1 MRCTRWIG
9 VADAWYTRRQ
19 LMTIMPRNGRY
30 GVKVWDRGS
39 KRYRWI
45 GSFETE
51 AEAVRAER
59 DASLEPGGDMP
70 TVEQWG
76 RVWLSDY
83 AREAPA
89 TQRSYRY
96 AVEQIKA
103 KLGARRLSDVSRP
116 EARRIANG
124 WPRTTARVARTMWA
138 DAVRDGVCEV
148 NPWTNLRLETPK
160 GRKDIDALTEQEIA
174 DLADLAGELSGDYAI
189 EARAIILT
197 LAYTGMRPGE
207 LCAMHRCD
215 VDLEG
220 LEIVVQ
226 RSLDGTGR
234 EKAPKNGLARRII
247 LPSIAAEAIA
257 LVPETIGSPYLFHTV
272 RGRRLTKGTLAYFWR
287 NVRAGWVA
295 LGLRPIDLYELRH
308 ACATMLVERGL
319 NVGDVAF
326 QLGHQDGGR
335 LVMTLYGHPGEDA
348 IRDRLK
354 MAHSQPSR
362 TQSVRRGISAS
373 AGK

>member
-1 MRCTRWIG
+1 MRACNPQ
-9 VADAWYTRRQ
+9 APRRPGSRH
-19 LMTIMPRNGRY
+19 LDRRPTASRTGHPR
-30 GVKVWDRGS
+30 
-39 KRYRWI
+39 
-45 GSFETE
+45 
-51 AEAVRAER
+51 
-59 DASLEPGGDMP
+59 
-70 TVEQWG
+70 
-76 RVWLSDY
+76 
-83 AREAPA
+83 
-89 TQRSYRY
+89 
-96 AVEQIKA
+96 
-103 KLGARRLSDVSRP
+103 
-116 EARRIANG
+116 
-124 WPRTTARVARTMWA
+124 
-138 DAVRDGVCEV
+138 

-174 DLADLAGELSGDYAI
+174 ELTDLAGELSGEYAT

-207 LCAMHRCD
+207 LCAMHRSD
-215 VDLEG
+215 VDLDG
-220 LEIVVQ
+220 LEVVVQ

-234 EKAPKNGLARRII
+234 EKTPKNGLARRII
-247 LPSIAAEAIA
+247 LPSIAADAIA

-272 RGRRLTKGTLAYFWR
+272 RGHRLTKGSLAYFWR
-287 NVRAGWVA
+287 NIRAGWVT
-295 LGLRPIDLYELRH
+295 LGHRPIDLYELRH

-362 TQSVRRGISAS
+362 TPSVRRGISA
-373 AGK
+373 AARK

>member
-1 MRCTRWIG
+1 
-9 VADAWYTRRQ
+9 V
-19 LMTIMPRNGRY
+19 TIIPRNGTY
-30 GVKVWDRGS
+30 GVKVWDRGL
-39 KRYRWI
+39 KRYRWV

-51 AEAVRAER
+51 AEAVRAEQ
-59 DASLEPGGDMP
+59 DATLKPERHAPS
-70 TVEQWG
+70 VEQWG

-103 KLGARRLSDVSRP
+103 KLGARKLTDVSRP
-116 EARRIANG
+116 EARRIANS

-148 NPWTNLRLETPK
+148 NPWTNLRLETPR

-174 DLADLAGELSGDYAI
+174 DLADLAADLSGGYGA

-207 LCAMHRCD
+207 LCALHRSD
-215 VDLEG
+215 VDLKA
-220 LEIVVQ
+220 LEVVVQ

-234 EKAPKNGLARRII
+234 EKAPKNGLARKII
-247 LPSIAAEAIA
+247 IPLMAADAIA
-257 LVPETIGSPYLFHTV
+257 LVPETLDSPYLFHTV
-272 RGRRLTKGTLAYFWR
+272 RGHRLTKGTLAYFWR
-287 NVRAGWVA
+287 TMRAGWVA
-295 LGLRPIDLYELRH
+295 RGGRAIDLYELRH

-354 MAHSQPSR
+354 MAHSQPAR
-362 TQSVRRGISAS
+362 TQSVRKGISAS
-373 AGK
+373 TQK

>member
-1 MRCTRWIG
+1 
-9 VADAWYTRRQ
+9 
-19 LMTIMPRNGRY
+19 MTIIPRNGKF
-30 GVKVWDRGS
+30 GVKVWDPGQRH
-39 KRYRWI
+39 YRWI
-45 GSFETE
+45 GSFGTQGE
-51 AEAVRAER
+51 AAEAER
-59 DASLEPGGDMP
+59 DATLKPGTDVP
-70 TVEQWG
+70 TIEQWG

-96 AVEQIKA
+96 AVEQITA
-103 KLGARRLSDVSRP
+103 TLGVRKLSEITRP

-138 DAVRDGVCEV
+138 DAVRDGICEL

-160 GRKDIDALTEQEIA
+160 GRKDIDALTEQQID
-174 DLADLAGELSGDYAI
+174 DLADLAAELSGDYGA

-207 LCAMHRCD
+207 LCALRRSD
-215 VDLEG
+215 VDLQG
-220 LEIVVQ
+220 LEVVVQ

-247 LPSIAAEAIA
+247 LPAKAAEAIA
-257 LVPETIGSPYLFHTV
+257 LVPESIGSPYVFHTV
-272 RGRRLTKGTLAYFWR
+272 RGHRLTKGTLAYFWR

-295 LGLRPIDLYELRH
+295 RGGRPIDLYELRH

-354 MAHSQPSR
+354 MAHSQVSPPR
-362 TQSVRRGISAS
+362 SVRTRNSA
-373 AGK
+373 

>member
-1 MRCTRWIG
+1 
-9 VADAWYTRRQ
+9 
-19 LMTIMPRNGRY
+19 MTIVPRNGRY
-30 GVKVWDRGS
+30 GVKVWDRGQ
-39 KRYRWI
+39 KRYRWV
-45 GSFETE
+45 GSFATQ
-51 AEAVRAER
+51 AEAIRAESDATLRPGR
-59 DASLEPGGDMP
+59 DTP

-96 AVEQIKA
+96 AVAQIEA
-103 KLGARRLSDVSRP
+103 KLGARKLGDIGRP
-116 EARRIANG
+116 EARRIAG
-124 WPRTTARVARTMWA
+124 AWPRSTARVARTMWA
-138 DAVRDGVCEV
+138 DAVRDGICEA

-160 GRKDIDALTEQEIA
+160 GRKDIDALTEHEIA
-174 DLADLAGELSGDYAI
+174 ELADLALELSGDYGA

-207 LCAMHRCD
+207 LCAVRRSD
-215 VDLEG
+215 VDLEA

-226 RSLDGTGR
+226 RSVDGTGR

-247 LPSIAAEAIA
+247 LPSIAANAIA
-257 LVPETIGSPYLFHTV
+257 LVPERVGSPYVFHTI

-295 LGLRPIDLYELRH
+295 RGHRPIDLYELRH

-348 IRDRLK
+348 IRDRLR
-354 MAHSQPSR
+354 MAHSQPLGSG
-362 TQSVRRGISAS
+362 SPGRRAS
-373 AGK
+373 GHAKN

>member
-1 MRCTRWIG
+1 
-9 VADAWYTRRQ
+9 
-19 LMTIMPRNGRY
+19 
-30 GVKVWDRGS
+30 
-39 KRYRWI
+39 
-45 GSFETE
+45 
-51 AEAVRAER
+51 
-59 DASLEPGGDMP
+59 MP

-83 AREAPA
+83 AREAPS

-96 AVEQIKA
+96 AVEQIETT
-103 KLGARRLSDVSRP
+103 LGSRKISEITRP

-124 WPRTTARVARTMWA
+124 WPRATARIARTMWA
-138 DAVRDGVCEV
+138 DAVRDGICDL

-160 GRKDIDALTEQEIA
+160 GRKDIDALTEQQIA
-174 DLADLAGELSGDYAI
+174 ELADLAAALSGDYAT

-207 LCAMHRCD
+207 LCALHRAD
-215 VDLEG
+215 VDLHG
-220 LEIVVQ
+220 LEVVVQ

-247 LPSIAAEAIA
+247 LPATAAEAIA
-257 LVPETIGSPYLFHTV
+257 LVPESIGSPYLFHTV

-287 NVRAGWVA
+287 NIRAGWVA
-295 LGLRPIDLYELRH
+295 CGGRPIDLYELRH

-354 MAHSQPSR
+354 MAHSQGSR
-362 TQSVRRGISAS
+362 TPSVRRGTHA
-373 AGK
+373 

>member
-1 MRCTRWIG
+1 
-9 VADAWYTRRQ
+9 
-19 LMTIMPRNGRY
+19 MTIIPRNGKF
-30 GVKVWDRGS
+30 GVKVWDRGQ

-45 GSFETE
+45 GSFDTE
-51 AEAVRAER
+51 ADAARAEQ
-59 DASLEPGGDMP
+59 DATLKPGKDMP
-70 TVEQWG
+70 TVDQWG

-83 AREAPA
+83 AREAPS

-103 KLGARRLSDVSRP
+103 TLGKRKLSEISRP

-124 WPRTTARVARTMWA
+124 WPRATARVARTMWA
-138 DAVRDGVCEV
+138 DAVRDGICDL

-160 GRKDIDALTEQEIA
+160 GRKDIDALTEHEIA
-174 DLADLAGELSGDYAI
+174 ELADLAAELSGDYGA
-189 EARAIILT
+189 EAHAIILT

-207 LCAMHRCD
+207 LCALHRSD
-215 VDLEG
+215 VDLHG
-220 LEIVVQ
+220 LEVVVQ
-226 RSLDGTGR
+226 HSLDGTGC

-247 LPSIAAEAIA
+247 LPSTAAEAIV
-257 LVPETIGSPYLFHTV
+257 LVPERIGSPYLFHTV

-287 NVRAGWVA
+287 NIRAGWVA
-295 LGLRPIDLYELRH
+295 RGGRPIDLYELRH

-354 MAHSQPSR
+354 MAHSQASRMPSAHK
-362 TQSVRRGISAS
+362 TTSA
-373 AGK
+373 

>member
-1 MRCTRWIG
+1 
-9 VADAWYTRRQ
+9 
-19 LMTIMPRNGRY
+19 MTIVRRKSSY
-30 GVKVWDRGS
+30 GVKVWDRGRQ
-39 KRYRWI
+39 RYVWV
-45 GSFETE
+45 GSFATR

-59 DASLEPGGDMP
+59 DATTTRVKETP
-70 TVEQWG
+70 TVEQWS

-83 AREAPA
+83 ARQAPA
-89 TQRSYRY
+89 TQRTYRY
-96 AVEQIKA
+96 AVEQIA
-103 KLGARRLSDVSRP
+103 KTLGKHKLSEIGRP
-116 EARRIANG
+116 DARRIANS
-124 WPRTTARVARTMWA
+124 WPRATARVARTMWA
-138 DAVRDGVCEV
+138 DAVRDGICDI

-174 DLADLAGELSGDYAI
+174 ELADLTAALSGDYGT

-207 LCAMHRCD
+207 LCALHRAD
-215 VDLEG
+215 VDLEAN
-220 LEIVVQ
+220 EVVVQ

-234 EKAPKNGLARRII
+234 EKTPKNGLGRRII
-247 LPSIAAEAIA
+247 LPGEAADAIR
-257 LVPETIGSPYLFHTV
+257 LVPRRAGSPYLFHTV
-272 RGRRLTKGTLAYFWR
+272 RGHRLTKGTLAYFWR
-287 NVRAGWVA
+287 SVRAGWVA
-295 LGLRPIDLYELRH
+295 KGGRPIDLYELRH

-354 MAHSQPSR
+354 MAHAKPPEVIRRNRVGRTLHQP
-362 TQSVRRGISAS
+362 
-373 AGK
+373 

>member
-1 MRCTRWIG
+1 
-9 VADAWYTRRQ
+9 
-19 LMTIMPRNGRY
+19 MTIIPRNGKY
-30 GVKVWDRGS
+30 GVKVWDRGM

-45 GSFETE
+45 GSYDTE
-51 AEAVRAER
+51 AEAVRAEQ
-59 DASLEPGGDMP
+59 DVALIPEASTLTIAE
-70 TVEQWG
+70 WA

-96 AVEQIKA
+96 AVKQITSR
-103 KLGARRLSDVSRP
+103 LGGRRLSELSRP
-116 EARRIANG
+116 EARRIANS

-160 GRKDIDALTEQEIA
+160 GRKDIDALTEPEIA
-174 DLADLAGELSGDYAI
+174 ALADLARELYGDYGV

-197 LAYTGMRPGE
+197 LGYTGMRPGE
-207 LCAMHRCD
+207 LCALYRSD
-215 VDLEG
+215 VDLGG
-220 LEIVVQ
+220 LEVVVQ

-234 EKAPKNGLARRII
+234 EKAPKNGLARKII
-247 LPSIAAEAIA
+247 LPAIAAEAITQ
-257 LVPETIGSPYLFHTV
+257 VPERLGSPYLFHTV
-272 RGRRLTKGTLAYFWR
+272 RGHRLTKGSLAYMWR
-287 NVRAGWVA
+287 NIRAGWVA
-295 LGLRPIDLYELRH
+295 RGGRASDLYELRH

-354 MAHSQPSR
+354 MAHSQPPR
-362 TQSVRRGISAS
+362 TQNVRRATST
-373 AGK
+373 

>member
-1 MRCTRWIG
+1 
-9 VADAWYTRRQ
+9 V
-19 LMTIMPRNGRY
+19 TIIPRNGKF
-30 GVKVWDRGS
+30 GVKVWDPGTR
-39 KRYRWI
+39 RYRWI
-45 GSFETE
+45 GSFDTH
-51 AEAVRAER
+51 AEAADAER
-59 DASLEPGGDMP
+59 DATLKPERDTP

-83 AREAPA
+83 AREARA

-96 AVEQIKA
+96 AVEQITKV
-103 KLGARRLSDVSRP
+103 LGARKISEISRP
-116 EARRIANG
+116 EARRIAKG

-138 DAVRDGVCEV
+138 DAVRDGVCEL

-160 GRKDIDALTEQEIA
+160 GRKDIDALTEAQIA
-174 DLADLAGELSGDYAI
+174 ELADLAAELSGDYAT
-189 EARAIILT
+189 EAKAIILT

-207 LCAMHRCD
+207 LCALHRS
-215 VDLEG
+215 DLDIQS
-220 LEIVVQ
+220 LEVVVQ

-247 LPSIAAEAIA
+247 LPAIAAEAIA
-257 LVPETIGSPYLFHTV
+257 RVPESIGSPYLFHTV
-272 RGRRLTKGTLAYFWR
+272 RGHRLTKGTLAYFWR

-295 LGLRPIDLYELRH
+295 RGGRPIDLYELRH

-354 MAHSQPSR
+354 MAHSQRPPAR
-362 TQSVRRGISAS
+362 SVRRATSG
-373 AGK
+373 

>member
-1 MRCTRWIG
+1 
-9 VADAWYTRRQ
+9 
-19 LMTIMPRNGRY
+19 MTLIPRNGKF
-30 GVKVWDRGS
+30 GVKVWDRGQ

-45 GSFETE
+45 GSFDTE
-51 AEAVRAER
+51 ADAIRAEQ
-59 DASLEPGGDMP
+59 DATLKPGKDMP

-83 AREAPA
+83 AREAPS

-103 KLGARRLSDVSRP
+103 TLGKRKLSEISRP

-124 WPRTTARVARTMWA
+124 WPRATARVARTMWA
-138 DAVRDGVCEV
+138 DAVRDGICDL

-174 DLADLAGELSGDYAI
+174 ELADLAAELSGDYGT
-189 EARAIILT
+189 EARAIVLT

-207 LCAMHRCD
+207 LCALHRAD
-215 VDLEG
+215 VDLRG
-220 LEIVVQ
+220 LEVVVQ

-234 EKAPKNGLARRII
+234 EKVPKNGFARRII
-247 LPSIAAEAIA
+247 LPSTAAEAIA
-257 LVPETIGSPYLFHTV
+257 LVPELIGSPYLFHTV

-287 NVRAGWVA
+287 NIRAGWVA
-295 LGLRPIDLYELRH
+295 RGGRPIDLYELRH

-354 MAHSQPSR
+354 MAHSQASR
-362 TQSVRRGISAS
+362 TPSVR
-373 AGK
+373 

>member
-1 MRCTRWIG
+1 
-9 VADAWYTRRQ
+9 
-19 LMTIMPRNGRY
+19 MTIVPRNGKF
-30 GVKVWDRGS
+30 GVKVWDSGQ

-45 GSFETE
+45 GSYDTE
-51 AEAVRAER
+51 AEAAQAER
-59 DASLEPGGDMP
+59 DASLKPGKDVP

-83 AREAPA
+83 AREAPS

-96 AVEQIKA
+96 AVGQIQKT
-103 KLGARRLSDVSRP
+103 LGSRKISEISRP

-124 WPRTTARVARTMWA
+124 WPRATARIARTMWA
-138 DAVRDGVCEV
+138 DAVRDGICDL

-174 DLADLAGELSGDYAI
+174 ELADLAAELSGDYGT
-189 EARAIILT
+189 EASAIILT

-207 LCAMHRCD
+207 LCALRRS
-215 VDLEG
+215 DLDLNG
-220 LEIVVQ
+220 LEVVVQ
-226 RSLDGTGR
+226 RSLDVTGR
-234 EKAPKNGLARRII
+234 EKSPKNGLARRVI
-247 LPSIAAEAIA
+247 LPSTAAEAIA
-257 LVPETIGSPYLFHTV
+257 LVPERIGSPYLFHTV

-295 LGLRPIDLYELRH
+295 RGGRPIDLYELRH

-326 QLGHQDGGR
+326 QLGHRDGGR

-354 MAHSQPSR
+354 MAHSHASR
-362 TQSVRRGISAS
+362 TPSVRRVDSA
-373 AGK
+373 

>member
-1 MRCTRWIG
+1 
-9 VADAWYTRRQ
+9 
-19 LMTIMPRNGRY
+19 MTIIPRNGTF
-30 GVKVWDRGS
+30 GVKVWDRGQ

-45 GSFETE
+45 GSFGTE
-51 AEAVRAER
+51 AEAIRAEQ
-59 DASLEPGGDMP
+59 DATLKPKGDALS
-70 TVEQWG
+70 VEQWG

-103 KLGARRLSDVSRP
+103 KLGARKLSDVTRP
-116 EARRIANG
+116 EARCIANT

-138 DAVRDGVCEV
+138 DAVRDGVCDV

-160 GRKDIDALTEQEIA
+160 GRKDIDALAEREIA
-174 DLADLAGELSGDYAI
+174 ELADLAGELSGNYGS

-207 LCAMHRCD
+207 LCAVHRCD
-215 VDLEG
+215 VDLQG

-247 LPSIAAEAIA
+247 LPSVAAEAIK
-257 LVPETIGSPYLFHTV
+257 LVPERIGSPYLFHTI
-272 RGRRLTKGTLAYFWR
+272 RGHRLTKGTLAYFWR
-287 NVRAGWVA
+287 SIRAGWVA
-295 LGLRPIDLYELRH
+295 RGGRPIDLYELRH

-362 TQSVRRGISAS
+362 TQSVRRRTSAS
-373 AGK
+373 AEK

>member
-1 MRCTRWIG
+1 
-9 VADAWYTRRQ
+9 
-19 LMTIMPRNGRY
+19 MTIVPRNGKF
-30 GVKVWDRGS
+30 GVKVWEPGRQ
-39 KRYRWI
+39 RYRWI
-45 GSFETE
+45 GSFDTE
-51 AEAVRAER
+51 AEATQAER
-59 DASLEPGGDMP
+59 DATLKPGKKVP

-76 RVWLSDY
+76 RAWLSDY
-83 AREAPA
+83 AREARS

-96 AVEQIKA
+96 AVAQIETT
-103 KLGARRLSDVSRP
+103 LGSRKISEISRP
-116 EARRIANG
+116 EARRIARC
-124 WPRTTARVARTMWA
+124 WPRATARVARTMWA
-138 DAVRDGVCEV
+138 DAVRDGICEL

-160 GRKDIDALTEQEIA
+160 GRKDIGALTEQEIA
-174 DLADLAGELSGDYAI
+174 ELADLAAELSRDYGT

-207 LCAMHRCD
+207 LCALRRAD
-215 VDLEG
+215 VDLQA
-220 LEIVVQ
+220 LEVVVQ
-226 RSLDGTGR
+226 RSLDATGR

-247 LPSIAAEAIA
+247 LPSAAAEAIA
-257 LVPETIGSPYLFHTV
+257 LVPELLGSPYVFHTV

-287 NVRAGWVA
+287 NIRAGWVA
-295 LGLRPIDLYELRH
+295 RGGRPIDLYELRH

-354 MAHSQPSR
+354 MAHSQTSR
-362 TQSVRRGISAS
+362 TRHLRGASSA
-373 AGK
+373 

>member
-1 MRCTRWIG
+1 
-9 VADAWYTRRQ
+9 
-19 LMTIMPRNGRY
+19 MTIIPRNGAY
-30 GVKVWDRGS
+30 GVKVWDRAQ

-45 GSFETE
+45 GSFDTE
-51 AEAVRAER
+51 ADAIRAEQ
-59 DASLEPGGDMP
+59 DATLKPAAAAP

-83 AREAPA
+83 PREAPA

-96 AVEQIKA
+96 AVEQITA
-103 KLGARRLSDVSRP
+103 KLGARKLTDVARP

-138 DAVRDGVCEV
+138 DAVRDGICEV

-160 GRKDIDALTEQEIA
+160 GRKDIDALTEHEIA
-174 DLADLAGELSGDYAI
+174 ELADLAGELSGDYAH
-189 EARAIILT
+189 EARAIIFT
-197 LAYTGMRPGE
+197 LAYTGIRPGE
-207 LCAMHRCD
+207 LCAMRRSD
-215 VDLEG
+215 VDLNA
-220 LEIVVQ
+220 LELVVQ
-226 RSLDGTGR
+226 RSLDGVGR

-247 LPSIAAEAIA
+247 LPSKAAEAIA
-257 LVPETIGSPYLFHTV
+257 LVPEKVGSPYLFHTV
-272 RGRRLTKGTLAYFWR
+272 RGHRLTKGTLSYFWR
-287 NVRAGWVA
+287 NIRAGWVA
-295 LGLRPIDLYELRH
+295 CGHRPVDLYELRH

-354 MAHSQPSR
+354 MAHSQPPR
-362 TQSVRRGISAS
+362 TPSVRRRISRS
-373 AGK
+373 ARK

>member
-1 MRCTRWIG
+1 VTLI
-9 VADAWYTRRQ
+9 
-19 LMTIMPRNGRY
+19 PRNGKF
-30 GVKVWDRGS
+30 GVKVWDRGQR
-39 KRYRWI
+39 RYRWI

-51 AEAVRAER
+51 ADAVRAEQ
-59 DASLEPGGDMP
+59 DAALKPGKDMP

-83 AREAPA
+83 AREAPS
-89 TQRSYRY
+89 TRRSYRY

-103 KLGARRLSDVSRP
+103 TLGKRKLSEISRP
-116 EARRIANG
+116 EARRVAKG
-124 WPRTTARVARTMWA
+124 WPRATARVARTMWA
-138 DAVRDGVCEV
+138 DAVRDGICDL

-160 GRKDIDALTEQEIA
+160 GRKDIDALTEREIA
-174 DLADLAGELSGDYAI
+174 ELSDLAADLSGDYGT

-207 LCAMHRCD
+207 LCALRRAD
-215 VDLEG
+215 VDLRG
-220 LEIVVQ
+220 LEVVVQ

-234 EKAPKNGLARRII
+234 EKTPKNGLARRVI
-247 LPSIAAEAIA
+247 LPSLAAEAIA
-257 LVPETIGSPYLFHTV
+257 LVPERIGSPYMFHTI

-287 NVRAGWVA
+287 NIRAGWVA
-295 LGLRPIDLYELRH
+295 RGGRAIDLYELRH

-354 MAHSQPSR
+354 MAHSQTPR
-362 TQSVRRGISAS
+362 PPSVRRATSA
-373 AGK
+373 

>member
-1 MRCTRWIG
+1 
-9 VADAWYTRRQ
+9 V
-19 LMTIMPRNGRY
+19 TIISRNGKF
-30 GVKVWDRGS
+30 GVKVWDRGQ

-45 GSFETE
+45 GSFDTE
-51 AEAVRAER
+51 ADAIRAEQ
-59 DASLEPGGDMP
+59 DATLKPGKDMP

-83 AREAPA
+83 AREAPS

-103 KLGARRLSDVSRP
+103 TLGKRKLSEISRP

-124 WPRTTARVARTMWA
+124 WPRATARVARTMWA
-138 DAVRDGVCEV
+138 DAVRDGICDL

-174 DLADLAGELSGDYAI
+174 ELADLAAELSGDYGT
-189 EARAIILT
+189 EARAIVLT

-207 LCAMHRCD
+207 LCALHRSA
-215 VDLEG
+215 VDLHG
-220 LEIVVQ
+220 LEVVVQ

-234 EKAPKNGLARRII
+234 EKVPKNGLARRII
-247 LPSIAAEAIA
+247 LPSTAAEAIA
-257 LVPETIGSPYLFHTV
+257 LVPELIGSPYLFHTI

-287 NVRAGWVA
+287 NIRAGWVA
-295 LGLRPIDLYELRH
+295 RGGRPIDLYELRH

-335 LVMTLYGHPGEDA
+335 LVMMLYGHPGEDA
-348 IRDRLK
+348 MRDRLK
-354 MAHSQPSR
+354 MAHSQTPR
-362 TQSVRRGISAS
+362 TPSVRRATSA
-373 AGK
+373 

>member
-1 MRCTRWIG
+1 
-9 VADAWYTRRQ
+9 
-19 LMTIMPRNGRY
+19 MTIIPRNGAY
-30 GVKVWDRGS
+30 GVKVWDRGQ

-45 GSFETE
+45 GSFDSE
-51 AEAVRAER
+51 AAAVRAEQ
-59 DASLEPGGDMP
+59 DATLRPSLDSPS
-70 TVEQWG
+70 VEQWG

-83 AREAPA
+83 PRDAPA

-96 AVEQIKA
+96 AVEQIA
-103 KLGARRLSDVSRP
+103 AVIGARKLSDVTRP
-116 EARRIANG
+116 EARRIANN

-138 DAVRDGVCEV
+138 DAVRDGVCEM

-160 GRKDIDALTEQEIA
+160 GRKDIDALTEEEIA
-174 DLADLAGELSGDYAI
+174 ELANLAADLSGDYAT
-189 EARAIILT
+189 EARGIILT
-197 LAYTGMRPGE
+197 LAYTGIRPGE
-207 LCAMHRCD
+207 LCAIHRSD
-215 VDLEG
+215 VDLDS

-247 LPSIAAEAIA
+247 LPAIA
-257 LVPETIGSPYLFHTV
+257 GDAIRLIPERIGSPYLFHTV
-272 RGRRLTKGTLAYFWR
+272 RGHRLTKGTLAYFWR
-287 NVRAGWVA
+287 NIRAGWVA
-295 LGLRPIDLYELRH
+295 RGHRPIDLYELRH

-335 LVMTLYGHPGEDA
+335 LVMTLYGHPGEEA

-362 TQSVRRGISAS
+362 TRSVRSGTAAS
-373 AGK
+373 ARK

>member
-1 MRCTRWIG
+1 
-9 VADAWYTRRQ
+9 
-19 LMTIMPRNGRY
+19 
-30 GVKVWDRGS
+30 
-39 KRYRWI
+39 
-45 GSFETE
+45 
-51 AEAVRAER
+51 
-59 DASLEPGGDMP
+59 
-70 TVEQWG
+70 VEQ
-76 RVWLSDY
+76 RPQQPRRKFAQPLTFHPY
-83 AREAPA
+83 AREAPS

-103 KLGARRLSDVSRP
+103 TLGKRKLSEISRP

-124 WPRTTARVARTMWA
+124 WPRATARVARTMWA
-138 DAVRDGVCEV
+138 DAVRDGICDL

-160 GRKDIDALTEQEIA
+160 GRKDIEALTEHEIA
-174 DLADLAGELSGDYAI
+174 ELADLAAELSGDYGA
-189 EARAIILT
+189 EAHAIILT

-207 LCAMHRCD
+207 LCALHRSD
-215 VDLEG
+215 VDLHG
-220 LEIVVQ
+220 LEVVVQ

-247 LPSIAAEAIA
+247 LPSTAAEAIV
-257 LVPETIGSPYLFHTV
+257 LVPERIGSPYLFHTV

-287 NVRAGWVA
+287 NIRAGWVA
-295 LGLRPIDLYELRH
+295 RGGRPIDLYELRH

-354 MAHSQPSR
+354 MAHSQASR
-362 TQSVRRGISAS
+362 TPNVRKGTHA
-373 AGK
+373 